1 MSFPSE
7 HKDIL
12 DKRSFAH
19 IATIGPNGE
28 PQSSPVWIDFDGQFL
43 KFSNLKSRQKY
54 KNLRRD
60 PRVAVS
66 IIDPDDAYRYIE
78 VRGTVDHFE
87 DDEDNAFI
95 NSMAKKY
102 IDKDVYP
109 WHKDGD
115 ERVVIYIDP
124 DSNSSM
130 G

>member
-1 MSFPSE
+1 MSFPPE
-7 HKDIL
+7 YKDIL
-12 DKRSFAH
+12 DRRSFAH
-19 IATIGPNGE
+19 IATIGLNGE
-28 PQSSPVWIDFDGQFL
+28 PQSSPVWIGFDGQFL

-66 IIDPDDAYRYIE
+66 IIDPDDPYRYVEI
-78 VRGTVDHFE
+78 RGTVDHFE

-109 WHKDGD
+109 WHKEGD

-124 DSNSSM
+124 GSNSSK